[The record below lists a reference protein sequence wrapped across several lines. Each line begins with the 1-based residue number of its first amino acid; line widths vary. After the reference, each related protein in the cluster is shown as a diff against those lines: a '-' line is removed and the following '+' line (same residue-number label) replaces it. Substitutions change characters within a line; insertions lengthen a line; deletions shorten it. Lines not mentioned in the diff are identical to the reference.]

1 MDLRYILETERVGI
15 GDKLNVG
22 NAKEEVST
30 QDNS

>member
-1 MDLRYILETERVGI
+1 MDLRYILEAERVGT

-22 NAKEEVST
+22 NPKEEVST